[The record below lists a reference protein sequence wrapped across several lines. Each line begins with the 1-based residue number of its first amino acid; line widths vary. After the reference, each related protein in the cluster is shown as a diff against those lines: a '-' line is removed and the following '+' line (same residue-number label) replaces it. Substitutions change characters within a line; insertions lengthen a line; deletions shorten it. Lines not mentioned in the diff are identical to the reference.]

1 MHNLGPL
8 IVTMNHFKNVVEIE
22 RSKEKRAMGAIRL
35 DKYLAQMQVGTRS
48 EVKKL
53 IRSGRVRVGGCICTK
68 ADEKFDPEQTEVMVG
83 HEPVGY
89 AAYEYFMLNKPK
101 GCVSATEDSRHP
113 TVLDY
118 ITKHRRK
125 DLFPV
130 GRLDID
136 TEGLLLITND
146 GMLAHELL
154 SPAKHISKTYE
165 AKIDGIV
172 TKGDVEAFA
181 GGMDIGEKK
190 PVKPAELVVLKA
202 DVISHVRVT
211 IYEGKFHQIKR
222 MFEAVDKPVLA
233 LKRIAMGAL
242 TLDEALA
249 PGEYR
254 PLTEEEMY
262 YLRQRG

>member
-1 MHNLGPL
+1 MSL
-8 IVTMNHFKNVVEIE
+8 
-22 RSKEKRAMGAIRL
+22 IRL
-35 DKYLAQMQVGTRS
+35 DKFLAEMQIGTRS

-53 IRSGRVRVGGCICTK
+53 IRGGKVQIDGHVCK
-68 ADEKFDPEQTEVMVG
+68 NADEKIDPEQAEVMVD
-83 HEPVGY
+83 HVLVGY

-101 GCVSATEDSRHP
+101 GCVSATEDSRYP

-118 ITKHRRK
+118 ITDHTRK

-130 GRLDID
+130 GRLDLD

-146 GMLAHELL
+146 GALAHELL
-154 SPAKHISKTYE
+154 SPAKHIPKTYE

-172 TKGDVEAFA
+172 TQEDVEIFA
-181 GGMDIGEKK
+181 QGMDIGEKK
-190 PVKPAELVVLKA
+190 PTKPAELLILKA
-202 DVISHVRVT
+202 NVISHVQVT

-222 MFEAVDKPVLA
+222 MFESVGKPVLE
-233 LKRIAMGAL
+233 LKRISMGAL
-242 TLDEALA
+242 SLDEKLA

-254 PLTEEEMY
+254 ALTDAEIN

>member
-1 MHNLGPL
+1 MSL
-8 IVTMNHFKNVVEIE
+8 
-22 RSKEKRAMGAIRL
+22 IRL
-35 DKYLAQMQVGTRS
+35 DKFLAEMQIGTRS

-53 IRSGRVRVGGCICTK
+53 IRGGKVQIDGHVCK
-68 ADEKFDPEQTEVMVG
+68 NADEKIDPEQAEVMVD
-83 HEPVGY
+83 HVLVGY

-101 GCVSATEDSRHP
+101 GCVSATEDSRYP

-118 ITKHRRK
+118 ITDHKRK

-130 GRLDID
+130 GRLDLD

-146 GMLAHELL
+146 GALAHELL
-154 SPAKHISKTYE
+154 SPAKHIPKTYE

-172 TKGDVEAFA
+172 TQEDVEIFA
-181 GGMDIGEKK
+181 QGMDIGEKK
-190 PVKPAELVVLKA
+190 PTKPAELLILKA
-202 DVISHVRVT
+202 NVISHVQVT

-222 MFEAVDKPVLA
+222 MFESVGKPVLE
-233 LKRIAMGAL
+233 LKRISMGAL
-242 TLDEALA
+242 WLDEKLA

-254 PLTEEEMY
+254 ALTDAEIN

>member
-1 MHNLGPL
+1 
-8 IVTMNHFKNVVEIE
+8 
-22 RSKEKRAMGAIRL
+22 
-35 DKYLAQMQVGTRS
+35 MQIGTRS

-53 IRSGRVRVGGCICTK
+53 IRGGKIQIDGHVCK
-68 ADEKFDPEQTEVMVG
+68 NADEKIDPEQAEVMVD
-83 HEPVGY
+83 HVLVGY

-101 GCVSATEDSRHP
+101 GCVSATEDSRYP

-118 ITKHRRK
+118 ITDHKRK

-130 GRLDID
+130 GRLDLD

-146 GMLAHELL
+146 GALAHELL
-154 SPAKHISKTYE
+154 SPAKHIPKTYE

-172 TKGDVEAFA
+172 TQEDVEIFA
-181 GGMDIGEKK
+181 QGMDIGEKK
-190 PVKPAELVVLKA
+190 PTKPAELLILKA
-202 DVISHVRVT
+202 NVISHVQVT

-222 MFEAVDKPVLA
+222 MFESVGKPVLE
-233 LKRIAMGAL
+233 LKRISMGAL
-242 TLDEALA
+242 SLDEKLA

-254 PLTEEEMY
+254 ALTDAEIN

>member
-1 MHNLGPL
+1 
-8 IVTMNHFKNVVEIE
+8 
-22 RSKEKRAMGAIRL
+22 
-35 DKYLAQMQVGTRS
+35 MQIGTRS

-53 IRSGRVRVGGCICTK
+53 IRGGKVQIDGHVCK
-68 ADEKFDPEQTEVMVG
+68 NADEKIDPEQAEVMVD
-83 HEPVGY
+83 HVLVGY

-101 GCVSATEDSRHP
+101 GCVSATEDSRYP

-118 ITKHRRK
+118 ITDHKRK

-130 GRLDID
+130 GRLDLD

-146 GMLAHELL
+146 GALAHELL
-154 SPAKHISKTYE
+154 SPAKHIPKTYE

-172 TKGDVEAFA
+172 TQEDVEIFA
-181 GGMDIGEKK
+181 QGMDIGEKK
-190 PVKPAELVVLKA
+190 PTKPAELLILKA
-202 DVISHVRVT
+202 NVISHVQVT

-222 MFEAVDKPVLA
+222 MFESVGKPVLE
-233 LKRIAMGAL
+233 LKRISMGAL
-242 TLDEALA
+242 SLDEKLA

-254 PLTEEEMY
+254 ALTDAEIN

>member
-1 MHNLGPL
+1 MSL
-8 IVTMNHFKNVVEIE
+8 
-22 RSKEKRAMGAIRL
+22 IRL
-35 DKYLAQMQVGTRS
+35 DKFLAEMQIGTRS

-53 IRSGRVRVGGCICTK
+53 IRGGKVQIDGHVCK
-68 ADEKFDPEQTEVMVG
+68 NADEKIDPEQAEVMVD
-83 HEPVGY
+83 HVLVGY

-101 GCVSATEDSRHP
+101 GCVSATEDSRYP

-118 ITKHRRK
+118 ITDHKRK

-130 GRLDID
+130 GRLDLD

-146 GMLAHELL
+146 GALAHELL
-154 SPAKHISKTYE
+154 SPAKHIPKTYE

-172 TKGDVEAFA
+172 TQEDVEIFA
-181 GGMDIGEKK
+181 QGMDIGEKK
-190 PVKPAELVVLKA
+190 PTKPAELLILKA
-202 DVISHVRVT
+202 NVTSHVQVT

-222 MFEAVDKPVLA
+222 MFESVGKPVLE
-233 LKRIAMGAL
+233 LKRISMGAL
-242 TLDEALA
+242 SLDEKLA

-254 PLTEEEMY
+254 ALTDAEIN